1 MVETMSKIEPGK
13 SVLEVEELMQLLPH
27 RYPMLL
33 VDRLVDIK
41 PGEGAV
47 GIKNVSYGE
56 QSIYKKHWISVR
68 EKLHQGHFPQKPVMP
83 GVLIIEAMAQS
94 AAAYTSYTENLE
106 VEGKVVLF
114 MGVDKARFRKPVIPG
129 DQLRIAVRT
138 VQRRAPV
145 WRFEGI
151 ATVDGKR
158 AAEAQFS
165 AMLAQPF

>member
-1 MVETMSKIEPGK
+1 MPKIEPGK
-13 SVLEVEELMQLLPH
+13 SVLEIEDLMLLLPH

-33 VDRLVDIK
+33 VDRLVDIV

-56 QSIYKKHWISVR
+56 QFF
-68 EKLHQGHFPQKPVMP
+68 QGHFPQKPVMP
-83 GVLIIEAMAQS
+83 GVMIIEAMAQS
-94 AAAYTSYTENLE
+94 AAAYTSYTENLDT
-106 VEGKVVLF
+106 EGKVVLF
-114 MGVDKARFRKPVIPG
+114 MGVDKARFRRPVIPG

-138 VQRRAPV
+138 VQRRPPV

-158 AAEAQFS
+158 ATEAQFT
-165 AMLAQPF
+165 AMLAQSI

>member
-1 MVETMSKIEPGK
+1 MSKVEPGK

-27 RYPMLL
+27 RYPLLL
-33 VDRLVDIK
+33 VDRLVDIV

-47 GIKNVSYGE
+47 GIKNVTYGE
-56 QSIYKKHWISVR
+56 QFF
-68 EKLHQGHFPQKPVMP
+68 QGHFPQKPVMP

-94 AAAYTSYTENLE
+94 AAAYTSYTENLD
-106 VEGKVVLF
+106 VDGKVVLF

-145 WRFEGI
+145 WRFEGV

-158 AAEAQFS
+158 VAEAAFS
-165 AMLAQPF
+165 AMLAQAV

>member
-1 MVETMSKIEPGK
+1 MNKLEPGK

-27 RYPMLL
+27 RYPFLL

-56 QSIYKKHWISVR
+56 QFF
-68 EKLHQGHFPQKPVMP
+68 QGHFPQKPVMP
-83 GVLIIEAMAQS
+83 GVLIIEAMAQA
-94 AAAYTSYTENLE
+94 AAAYTSYTEELD
-106 VEGKVVLF
+106 VQGKIVLF

-129 DQLRIAVRT
+129 DQLRIAVKIIH
-138 VQRRAPV
+138 RRPPV
-145 WRFEGI
+145 WRFASE

-158 AAEAQFS
+158 VADAQYS
-165 AMLAQPF
+165 AMLAQAA

>member
-1 MVETMSKIEPGK
+1 MAKIEPGK

-27 RYPMLL
+27 RYPILL

-47 GIKNVSYGE
+47 GIKNVSYSD
-56 QSIYKKHWISVR
+56 QIF
-68 EKLHQGHFPQKPVMP
+68 QGHFPQKPVMP

-94 AAAYTSYTENLE
+94 AAAYVAYTEELD

-114 MGVDKARFRKPVIPG
+114 MGVDKARFRRPVIPG

-138 VQRRAPV
+138 VQRRPPV
-145 WRFEGI
+145 WKFEGV
-151 ATVDGKR
+151 ATVDDR
-158 AAEAQFS
+158 RVAEANYS
-165 AMLAQPF
+165 AMLAQAV

>member
-27 RYPMLL
+27 RYPLLL
-33 VDRLVDIK
+33 VDRLVDIE

-56 QSIYKKHWISVR
+56 QFF
-68 EKLHQGHFPQKPVMP
+68 QGHFPQKPVMP

-94 AAAYTSYTENLE
+94 AAAYTSYTENLDT
-106 VEGKVVLF
+106 EGKVVLF

-129 DQLRIAVRT
+129 DQLRIAVKT

-145 WRFEGI
+145 WRFEGV

-158 AAEAQFS
+158 VAEAQFS
-165 AMLAQPF
+165 AMLATAI

>member
-1 MVETMSKIEPGK
+1 MAIIEPGK
-13 SVLEVEELMQLLPH
+13 SVLEVEELMRLLPH
-27 RYPMLL
+27 RYPIML

-56 QSIYKKHWISVR
+56 PIF
-68 EKLHQGHFPQKPVMP
+68 QGHFPQKPVMP

-94 AAAYTSYTENLE
+94 AAAYVAYTEELD

-114 MGVDKARFRKPVIPG
+114 MGVDKARFRRPVIPG

-138 VQRRAPV
+138 VQRRPPV
-145 WRFEGI
+145 WKFEGI

-158 AAEAQFS
+158 AAEANFS
-165 AMLAQPF
+165 AMLAQAI

>member
-1 MVETMSKIEPGK
+1 MSKVEPGK
-13 SVLEVEELMQLLPH
+13 SVLEVEELMRLLPH
-27 RYPMLL
+27 RYPLLL
-33 VDRLVDIK
+33 VDRLVDIV

-47 GIKNVSYGE
+47 GIKNVSYGD
-56 QSIYKKHWISVR
+56 QFF
-68 EKLHQGHFPQKPVMP
+68 QGHFPQKPVMP

-94 AAAYTSYTENLE
+94 AAAYTSYTEELD

-114 MGVDKARFRKPVIPG
+114 MGVDKARFRRPVIPG

-138 VQRRAPV
+138 VQRRPPV
-145 WRFEGI
+145 WRFEGV

-165 AMLAQPF
+165 AMLAQTV